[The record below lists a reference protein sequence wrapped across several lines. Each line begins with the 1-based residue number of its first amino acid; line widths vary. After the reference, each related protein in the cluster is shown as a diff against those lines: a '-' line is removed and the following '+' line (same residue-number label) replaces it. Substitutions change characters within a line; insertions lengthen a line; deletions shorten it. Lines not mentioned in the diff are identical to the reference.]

1 MRVSSSLLLAVSHAV
16 PATGEP
22 GNSCAAQIL
31 TRTEWC
37 CTVAAFCNTHSA
49 HFLLIILPSEFLD
62 EGMICYPLACSAE
75 WQLWHSAMVIG
86 AKIYWTAA
94 GKKRLRLKNNGGSY
108 LSFHDPREVLGIGLA
123 KKIDELEIHW
133 PAPSKPIAKFTDVP
147 VNRYIRVAETG
158 GIRD

>member
-31 TRTEWC
+31 TSTEWC

-49 HFLLIILPSEFLD
+49 QFLLIIPSSEFLD

-108 LSFHDPREVLGIGLA
+108 LSFHDPREVLGVGA
-123 KKIDELEIHW
+123 ARRIDELEIHW
-133 PAPSKPIAKFTDVP
+133 PSPSKQVDKFTDLP
-147 VNRYIRVAETG
+147 VSRYIRMVENG
-158 GIRD
+158 GIRE